1 MGTADLE
8 DPPAPDRT
16 AKRHGGGR
24 RRDRRV
30 LLPAALAVAAIAGG
44 VAVLVAGGGKS
55 APGVSAGHAASA
67 SKAAFDGGLINP
79 SKAAP
84 PLNLHNYLGGPR
96 LNISA
101 FRGRAVLVTFIYT
114 HCPDVCPLMTAK
126 LGVALHLMSP
136 RVAAE
141 AQLLAVSV
149 DPRGDTRAA
158 VAHFL
163 RERGVSGRMLYLT
176 GALKELAP
184 AWEAWGVGSQRD
196 AKNPEFI
203 DHSALVYGISGSGRV
218 TTIYASNF
226 KPAEIAHDVPLL
238 AAQ

>member
-8 DPPAPDRT
+8 DPPAADPT
-16 AKRHGGGR
+16 AERPGGEQR
-24 RRDRRV
+24 RNPRM
-30 LLPAALAVAAIAGG
+30 LLLAVVAVAVIAGG

-55 APGVSAGHAASA
+55 SPSATHRAAST
-67 SKAAFDGGLINP
+67 AAFDGGVITP
-79 SKAAP
+79 SKVAP
-84 PLNLHNYLGGPR
+84 PLDLHNYLGGSR
-96 LNISA
+96 LNISD
-101 FRGRAVLVTFIYT
+101 FHGRAVLVTFIYT

-136 RVAAE
+136 AVAAKT
-141 AQLLAVSV
+141 QLLAVSV

-163 RERGVSGRMLYLT
+163 KEHGVSGRMLYLT
-176 GALKELAP
+176 GTLRELAR
-184 AWEAWGVGSQRD
+184 AWEAWSVGSERD
-196 AKNPEFI
+196 AKSPEFI
-203 DHSALVYGISGSGRV
+203 DHSALVYGISGSGKV

-226 KPAEIAHDVPLL
+226 KPTEIAHDVPLL